1 MREIFPRIE
10 SNGAR
15 LVGVVCQKRSRVEA
29 AFAADPLFF
38 PMVIDETRAIA
49 KRWGVYH
56 PIGLDAF
63 HIAHPASFVIDGAG
77 IVRLAEVAPDQF
89 TRTPLEAIIATL
101 EACKS
106 SGV

>member
-1 MREIFPRIE
+1 M
-10 SNGAR
+10 
-15 LVGVVCQKRSRVEA
+15 GVVCQKRARVES

-77 IVRLAEVAPDQF
+77 IVRLAKIAPNQLM
-89 TRTPLEAIIATL
+89 RTPLETILAAL
-101 EACKS
+101 KG
-106 SGV
+106 SGTF